1 MLIVL
6 KTIVPN
12 PNADKQSPVI
22 KLFFS
27 GNHSHAQT
35 MAGYYESPMPTAIS
49 TPYERVRLML
59 SAARAESR
67 ADMTIHE
74 NPMVR
79 MSLTSITLK
88 RQVPTTRNGE
98 DTHRLSGMMKFAT

>member
-6 KTIVPN
+6 KTIVPK

-27 GNHSHAQT
+27 WNHSHAQT
-35 MAGYYESPMPTAIS
+35 MAGYYESPMPIAIS

-59 SAARAESR
+59 SAACAESR

-79 MSLTSITLK
+79 MSLTSIILK